1 MSRKISRSIYRNLT
15 SNGEPS
21 MTRKDLTQ
29 RLAEEKEWRTRAN
42 VKRTAYK
49 SNGDKPEDNS
59 DFDPLYGGEGENLII
74 FPRDRITPWWD
85 EETKKRE
92 GIMSNLASMTTNEL
106 KEFYGGYLT
115 PYGYREKDIM
125 KMPLKEIE
133 YLFNQVMSL

>member
-1 MSRKISRSIYRNLT
+1 
-15 SNGEPS
+15 

-42 VKRTAYK
+42 VKRVAYK
-49 SNGDKPEDNS
+49 PNGDKPEDS
-59 DFDPLYGGEGENLII
+59 SGFDPLYGGEGENLII
-74 FPRDRITPWWD
+74 FPRDRITPWNED
-85 EETKKRE
+85 ETKKRE
-92 GIMSNLASMTTNEL
+92 GIMSILASMPTNEL